1 MTMPT
6 YVYQCD
12 KCGVQFERR
21 QRITDDPL
29 TQCPECEGQVHR
41 VFQPVGI
48 VFKGSGWYCT
58 DHRAKS
64 PTALPG
70 ESKGAGSGPK
80 DETAKAAPAVKAE
93 SPTKTEAPAKAAPA
107 KTGDE

>member
-1 MTMPT
+1 MPT

-21 QRITDDPL
+21 QKVNDDPV
-29 TQCPECEGQVHR
+29 TDCPECEGR
-41 VFQPVGI
+41 VRRVMQPVGI

-58 DHRAKS
+58 DSRGKQ

-70 ESKGAGSGPK
+70 EIKTPVASPKGTEESPK
-80 DETAKAAPAVKAE
+80 SESPKVESTTTAKTAAPA
-93 SPTKTEAPAKAAPA
+93 APAGDA
-107 KTGDE
+107 K

>member
-1 MTMPT
+1 MPT

-21 QRITDDPL
+21 QSVSDDPL
-29 TQCPECEGQVHR
+29 KHCPECDGKVHR

-58 DHRAKS
+58 DHRTKS

-70 ESKGAGSGPK
+70 ETKSNGNANKTSTDNSGA
-80 DETAKAAPAVKAE
+80 
-93 SPTKTEAPAKAAPA
+93 EATPA
-107 KTGDE
+107 KTEPSKPASTSED

>member
-1 MTMPT
+1 MPT

-12 KCGVQFERR
+12 KCGVQFESR

-29 TQCPECEGQVHR
+29 TNCPECEGQVHR

-58 DHRAKS
+58 DHRTKS
-64 PTALPG
+64 PTTLPG
-70 ESKGAGSGPK
+70 DTKSNGNGHKEGAK
-80 DETAKAAPAVKAE
+80 DEPTTPVAKSE
-93 SPTKTEAPAKAAPA
+93 EA
-107 KTGDE
+107 KTGSEAKAGGD

>member
-1 MTMPT
+1 MPT

-21 QRITDDPL
+21 QRVTDDPL
-29 TQCPECEGQVHR
+29 TTCPECEGRVHR
-41 VFQPVGI
+41 VLQPVGI

-58 DHRAKS
+58 DSRSPS

-70 ESKGAGSGPK
+70 EKKPAAG
-80 DETAKAAPAVKAE
+80 AKAEESVKSE
-93 SPTKTEAPAKAAPA
+93 SATSTPLDDKAAA
-107 KTGDE
+107 

>member
-1 MTMPT
+1 MPT

-12 KCGVQFERR
+12 KCGVQFDSR
-21 QRITDDPL
+21 QRITDAPL
-29 TQCPECEGQVHR
+29 TNCPECEGQVHR

-70 ESKGAGSGPK
+70 DTKSNGNGHKDGGK
-80 DETAKAAPAVKAE
+80 DETIVPAAKSEGATTVPAAPAGE
-93 SPTKTEAPAKAAPA
+93 
-107 KTGDE
+107 D